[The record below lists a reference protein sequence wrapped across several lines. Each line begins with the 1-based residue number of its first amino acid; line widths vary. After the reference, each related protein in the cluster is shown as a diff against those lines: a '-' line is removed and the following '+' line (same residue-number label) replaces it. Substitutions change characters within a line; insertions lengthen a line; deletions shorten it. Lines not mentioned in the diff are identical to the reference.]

1 MLTDAVPSLVC
12 LACVVVLELDMSCT
26 ADEVALPKATVNKF
40 VNEIAGG
47 LGTCFPA
54 GVFRQLCF
62 VPGLLH
68 VAPLL
73 LRLFSSFGGV
83 GRMLGLV

>member
-1 MLTDAVPSLVC
+1 MG
-12 LACVVVLELDMSCT
+12 CT

-54 GVFRQLCF
+54 SVFLQ
-62 VPGLLH
+62 
-68 VAPLL
+68 
-73 LRLFSSFGGV
+73 LRLAPELSHIAPFCCHFLFHRRRVWGTWP
-83 GRMLGLV
+83 GRVLTGLATCT